1 MLAILPSF
9 SRGSM
14 RGVDSAFLAREH
26 RALDELFGRFLGA
39 AATTDVEAAGQTIA
53 AFDDALS
60 RHTAFEEEH
69 VLQMPTGHKLVPT
82 DAEADAARLHRELR
96 LEHVQVRELAAMMRR
111 LLEEKGDLAGALRI
125 APNLARRW
133 DAHTAREEKELFPA
147 LS

>member
-1 MLAILPSF
+1 MP
-9 SRGSM
+9 
-14 RGVDSAFLAREH
+14 GVDSSLLAREH

-39 AATTDVEAAGQTIA
+39 AAAADMEAARDAIA

-69 VLQMPTGHKLVPT
+69 VLHAPTGHKLAPG

-111 LLEEKGDLAGALRI
+111 VLEEKGDLEAARRL

-133 DAHTAREEKELFPA
+133 DAHTAREEKELFPTLA
-147 LS
+147 